1 MKKIGIFTYDFY
13 PIIGG
18 QGRHLIEL
26 YKRIYKEKDF
36 LIFSP
41 NINNFKNHK
50 TIFNFTKKFGKHL
63 LTSLLINLKINKL
76 IKKHCLD
83 IVHIHCGPGGLIL
96 IKKLISRLI
105 CTVFHT
111 YYQQQKYIPSQKW
124 KYFLFI
130 LEKRMYRN
138 ADKIIT
144 ISEDT
149 KKILIEIYNIA
160 PSQIEL
166 IPCGVDIKKFKKN
179 EKIKKLRNSLLFVGR
194 LDKRKGIDF
203 LIETIPLI
211 KKRVSDIKLFIIG
224 KGKIRKKTKKFV
236 RDNDLESNI
245 RFLGFV
251 PDSQLPKWYN
261 CCQLTVVPSVFEGFG
276 LTAIESLAC
285 ETPVIGTNVDGIR
298 SIIKN
303 NKNGI
308 LVEYDNKKELT
319 AQIVKLLNN
328 SILRKEFSKEG
339 SKTIRENF
347 NWDKIALKTME
358 VYKNVRC

>member
-26 YKRIYKEKDF
+26 YNRIYKEKDF

-50 TIFNFTKKFGKHL
+50 TLFKFTKKIGENIL
-63 LTSLLINLKINKL
+63 YSLLLNFKINKL
-76 IKKHCLD
+76 IKKYNLY
-83 IVHIHCGPGGLIL
+83 IVNIHCGPGGLIL
-96 IKKLISRLI
+96 TKKSISKLI

-124 KYFLFI
+124 KYSLYL
-130 LEKRMYRN
+130 LEKKMYKN

-149 KKILIEIYNIA
+149 KKVLIKIYNIT
-160 PSQIEL
+160 PSKIEL
-166 IPCGVDIKKFKKN
+166 IPCGVDIQKFKKN
-179 EKIKKLRNSLLFVGR
+179 EKIKKFKNSLLFIGR
-194 LDKRKGIDF
+194 LDRRKGIDF
-203 LIETIPLI
+203 LIRTIPLI
-211 KKRVSDIKLFIIG
+211 KKEVSDIKLFIIG

-236 RDNDLESNI
+236 RDNDIESNI

-261 CCQLTVVPSVFEGFG
+261 CCQLTIVPSVFEGFG

-308 LVEYDNKKELT
+308 LVEYDNKKEL
-319 AQIVKLLNN
+319 ANQIIRLLNN
-328 SILRKEFSKEG
+328 SSLRKIFSKEG
-339 SKTIRENF
+339 LKAIKEKN

-358 VYKNVRC
+358 VYKSVRC